1 MGMEK
6 EVSYLITTM
15 FLLGYV
21 FGVRDKFPDPDI
33 LVYG

>member
-21 FGVRDKFPDPDI
+21 FGVRDFPDPDI